1 MADRDLND
9 AETIALE
16 RIERLFE
23 LAERVFGEHP
33 ERADRYVELAWRI
46 ATRHNV
52 RIPKSMRTKFCR
64 RCKSFFGPDRYRVR
78 LRAKPT
84 TRLVI
89 TCLRCGY
96 TRTFPHGKGKIEPK
110 AK

>member
-1 MADRDLND
+1 MVDRDLND
-9 AETIALE
+9 AGTIALE

-23 LAERVFGEHP
+23 LAERVSREHP

-78 LRAKPT
+78 LRTKPT

-96 TRTFPHGKGKIEPK
+96 SRSFPTER